1 MERVSLKST
10 ISNLRRFREVT
21 TILFEEGLSF
31 FIDDLKLHYLI
42 PTGTRLRCAVWRGA
56 RNCRRALLPADME
69 PPPEV
74 RFRRALERLGPTF
87 IKLGQILS
95 TRPDVIPEQYAREF
109 AKLQDKVKPLTPG
122 TAEKLVEAELGRPI
136 EEIFKKFDEKP
147 LAAASLAQ
155 VHRAVKRN
163 NQAVAVKVR
172 RPGIEK
178 TIREDINILIYL
190 AFLLEQYVPSARKF
204 RPGRMVA
211 EFADWTMRELDF
223 ELEGANIERFRQDF
237 AEEPGVVIPAVD
249 WKLTTKGVLTTDL
262 LEGIKVDDLAAL
274 KRARIDIKKLAVIGL
289 RAGFRMV
296 FLDGFF
302 HADPHPG
309 NMAALPPSK
318 DAAGEGETGP
328 RLGLYDFGMVG
339 TLSEKIRYELV
350 SCFLAFADKDIEK
363 YVGHILDL
371 ADSLEGADVGGFEQ
385 DARAIL
391 TGVLYKPMEKK
402 RIGAAFY
409 QVILSG
415 ARHSV
420 PFSRELLL
428 VGKTLITLENTGL
441 NLYPDVDL
449 ADELQPFLTQVF
461 KREFSPAK
469 LAKDASN
476 TAFDALYLMKHIPD
490 ETRLLLDRLA
500 KGEVGVRI
508 DLQEL
513 YDLKAEFDRQN
524 DVRVLAVLAAALFL
538 GSALVVRYDLAAGI
552 GGFTLAKAGFA
563 IALLLLI
570 WVFFL
575 IRKQPR

>member
-31 FIDDLKLHYLI
+31 FVDDLKLHYLI
-42 PTGTRLRCAVWRGA
+42 PTSTRLRCAVWRGA
-56 RNCRRALLPADME
+56 RGCRRALLRADVE

-95 TRPDVIPEQYAREF
+95 TRQDVIPEQYAREF
-109 AKLQDKVKPLTPG
+109 AKLQDNVRPLTPG

-136 EEIFKKFDEKP
+136 ESLFRSFEEKP
-147 LAAASLAQ
+147 IAAASLAQ
-155 VHRAVKRN
+155 VHRAVERSGRT
-163 NQAVAVKVR
+163 VAVKVR
-172 RPGIEK
+172 RPGIER
-178 TIREDINILIYL
+178 TIREDINILVYL
-190 AFLLEQYVPSARKF
+190 AFLFEQYLPASRKF

-211 EFADWTMRELDF
+211 EFADWTLRELDF
-223 ELEGANIERFRQDF
+223 ELEGANIERFRADF
-237 AEEPGVVIPAVD
+237 APDPAVVIPAVD
-249 WKLTTKGVLTTDL
+249 WSYTTKAVLTTDL
-262 LEGIKVDDLAAL
+262 VEGIKVDDLKAL
-274 KRARIDIKKLAVIGL
+274 KKARIDRVKLAKIGL
-289 RAGFRMV
+289 RAGFRMI
-296 FLDGFF
+296 FLNGFF

-309 NMAALPPSK
+309 NMAALPPLRS
-318 DAAGEGETGP
+318 AAGEEEPEP

-350 SCFLAFADKDIEK
+350 SCFMAFADKDIEK

-371 ADSLEGADVGGFEQ
+371 ADNLEGADVGGFEQ

-409 QVILSG
+409 QVLLSG
-415 ARHSV
+415 ARHGI

-449 ADELQPFLTQVF
+449 AAELQPFLSMVF
-461 KREFSPAK
+461 KKEFSPAK
-469 LAKDASN
+469 LARDAGSS
-476 TAFDALYLMKHIPD
+476 AFDALYLMKHLPE

-524 DVRVLAVLAAALFL
+524 DIRVLGILAATLFL
-538 GSALVVRYDLAAGI
+538 GSALVVRYDQAAGI
-552 GGFTLAKAGFA
+552 GGLTLGRVGFA
-563 IALLLLI
+563 VALVLLV
-570 WVFFL
+570 WVFYL
-575 IRKQPR
+575 VRKQPK